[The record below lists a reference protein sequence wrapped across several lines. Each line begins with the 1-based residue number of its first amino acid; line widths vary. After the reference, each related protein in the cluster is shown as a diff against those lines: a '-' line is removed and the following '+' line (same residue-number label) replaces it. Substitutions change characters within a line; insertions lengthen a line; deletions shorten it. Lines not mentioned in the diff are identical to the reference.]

1 MNEAY
6 HQKNQKKRQKK
17 KQTDV
22 KYLSICF
29 LAKRKGK
36 RFRYHLLRVLPCLYF
51 LFFLFSSP
59 PSILLIFLFPISFF
73 FSYHVAINTK
83 DLLILASLSPLLAFQ
98 VSLLDH
104 PFLRLVSVALL
115 IKSILVYF
123 IV

>member
-36 RFRYHLLRVLPCLYF
+36 RFRYHLLRVLPCL
-51 LFFLFSSP
+51 
-59 PSILLIFLFPISFF
+59 SIFFF
-73 FSYHVAINTK
+73 FSF
-83 DLLILASLSPLLAFQ
+83 PLLP
-98 VSLLDH
+98 L
-104 PFLRLVSVALL
+104 
-115 IKSILVYF
+115 YC
-123 IV
+123 